1 MKMAQMFPAIGEKR
15 PKMPVFTVEDCQ
27 NCGTKTKR
35 AFKMGDYVYRE
46 GGECAKCHAK
56 TLISMIFAELITV
69 K

>member
-1 MKMAQMFPAIGEKR
+1 MAQMFPAIGEKR

-27 NCGTKTKR
+27 SCGTKTKR